1 MICFL
6 LRVAGNV
13 HWNMMY
19 GHTTTCRGTVLVRL
33 RLRACRFSGSLFYL
47 LALTPHYRNTA
58 YHAPGI
64 GNGEGDDRKRH
75 SIKDDGPNG
84 KVLLDRQ
91 VIHHEDPRREL
102 DEIDNAPDHGDD
114 ADIPAER
121 RGLPSRIEGR
131 RFCRIVAGGKVANDV
146 EPDGP
151 WKEQ

>member
-1 MICFL
+1 
-6 LRVAGNV
+6 
-13 HWNMMY
+13 MMY

-91 VIHHEDPRREL
+91 VIHHEDPRR
-102 DEIDNAPDHGDD
+102 
-114 ADIPAER
+114 
-121 RGLPSRIEGR
+121 GLPSRIEGR
-131 RFCRIVAGGKVANDV
+131 RLCRIVAGSKVANDV

-151 WKEQ
+151 WKEK